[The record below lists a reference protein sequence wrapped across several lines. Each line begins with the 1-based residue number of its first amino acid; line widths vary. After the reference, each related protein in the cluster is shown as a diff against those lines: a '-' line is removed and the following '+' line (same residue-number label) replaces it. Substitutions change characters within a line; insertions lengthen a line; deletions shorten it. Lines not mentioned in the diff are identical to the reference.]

1 MQKFLAAFFVIA
13 GFSVPLT
20 YGVAQ
25 ATPASKT
32 KTVKK
37 PVKKTVKKTPVSE
50 NSQKET
56 EVVNVAGLTG
66 SHYNC
71 ELGNQFTVYKK
82 SDDPSYINLQW
93 RNKMHRM
100 LRTATTTGA
109 DRYEDRQTGLVWI
122 NIPAKSMLL
131 DIKKGSQLA
140 NECRNP
146 EQIKALAAAKPN

>member
-109 DRYEDRQTGLVWI
+109 D
-122 NIPAKSMLL
+122 PAKSMLL

-146 EQIKALAAAKPN
+146 EQRKALAAAKPN

>member
-1 MQKFLAAFFVIA
+1 MQKFLAACLAIA
-13 GFSVPLT
+13 SFSLPLT
-20 YGVAQ
+20 YGIAH
-25 ATPASKT
+25 AAPASKAKNVT
-32 KTVKK
+32 KAVH
-37 PVKKTVKKTPVSE
+37 KTQPKVVQGQPAE
-50 NSQKET
+50 A
-56 EVVNVAGLTG
+56 EVINVAGLNS

-71 ELGNQFTVYKK
+71 ALGNQFTVYKK
-82 SDDPSYINLQW
+82 SDDPSFIHLQW

-131 DIKKGSQLA
+131 DIKKGNQLA

-146 EQIKALAAAKPN
+146 EQSQALASAKLN

>member
-1 MQKFLAAFFVIA
+1 MQKFLAAFFVVA
-13 GFSVPLT
+13 GFTLPLT

-25 ATPASKT
+25 AKPASKT
-32 KTVKK
+32 KSVKK
-37 PVKKTVKKTPVSE
+37 PVKKTVRKTQAPQQE
-50 NSQKET
+50 A

-66 SHYNC
+66 SQYNC
-71 ELGNQFTVYKK
+71 ELGNKFTVYKK

-146 EQIKALAAAKPN
+146 EQRKALAAAKPN

>member
-1 MQKFLAAFFVIA
+1 MQKFLAAFFIIA
-13 GFSVPLT
+13 GFTLPLT

-25 ATPASKT
+25 AAPASKT
-32 KTVKK
+32 KAN
-37 PVKKTVKKTPVSE
+37 KKTVRNTVNQTPSSE
-50 NSQKET
+50 DSQKET

-66 SHYNC
+66 SQYNC
-71 ELGNQFTVYKK
+71 ELGNKFTVYKK

-109 DRYEDRQTGLVWI
+109 DRYEDKQTGLVWI

-146 EQIKALAAAKPN
+146 EQRKALAAAKPN

>member
-109 DRYEDRQTGLVWI
+109 DRYEDNR
-122 NIPAKSMLL
+122 KSVV
-131 DIKKGSQLA
+131 
-140 NECRNP
+140 
-146 EQIKALAAAKPN
+146 

>member
-1 MQKFLAAFFVIA
+1 MQKFLAALFVIA
-13 GFSVPLT
+13 GFTVPLT
-20 YGVAQ
+20 YGIAQ

-32 KTVKK
+32 KTI
-37 PVKKTVKKTPVSE
+37 KKTVRKTSVSE
-50 NSQKET
+50 NSGQKT
-56 EVVNVAGLTG
+56 EVINVAGLTG
-66 SHYNC
+66 SQYSC
-71 ELGNQFTVYKK
+71 ELGNKFTVYKK
-82 SDDPSYINLQW
+82 SDDPSYIHLQW

-109 DRYEDRQTGLVWI
+109 DRYEDKQTGLVWI

-146 EQIKALAAAKPN
+146 EQRKALAVAKPN

>member
-13 GFSVPLT
+13 GFTLPLT

-25 ATPASKT
+25 AKPASKT
-32 KTVKK
+32 KSVKK
-37 PVKKTVKKTPVSE
+37 PVKKTVRKTQAPQDSRQE
-50 NSQKET
+50 A

-66 SHYNC
+66 SQYNC
-71 ELGNQFTVYKK
+71 ELGNKFTVYKK

-146 EQIKALAAAKPN
+146 EQRKALAAAKPN